1 MLTLV
6 DFLRFYRLSS
16 MQKPDVVWGNL
27 QAFGFGNDLT
37 KEVRGEITYSND
49 PNLTVDQNTLPRSL
63 IAENLEYLERLFSL
77 NTDDSRS
84 QEYIWRL
91 ISSLKTNSSIY
102 QQVLDS

>member
-1 MLTLV
+1 
-6 DFLRFYRLSS
+6 

-63 IAENLEYLERLFSL
+63 IAENLEYL
-77 NTDDSRS
+77 
-84 QEYIWRL
+84 